1 MAGPRS
7 GDYLLGRSAS
17 SWSDRH
23 HAKSDQ
29 LLVLVHVA
37 GGSAPLSLDI
47 DLLLDGDRLD
57 EHGPTARMHMPHR
70 PGLDALETGE
80 GLG

>member
-1 MAGPRS
+1 M
-7 GDYLLGRSAS
+7 
-17 SWSDRH
+17 
-23 HAKSDQ
+23 
-29 LLVLVHVA
+29 LVLVLVA

-47 DLLLDGDRLD
+47 DQLLDSDRLD

>member
-1 MAGPRS
+1 M
-7 GDYLLGRSAS
+7 LVLV
-17 SWSDRH
+17 
-23 HAKSDQ
+23 
-29 LLVLVHVA
+29 LVLVHVA

-47 DLLLDGDRLD
+47 EQLLDGDRLD
-57 EHGPTARMHMPHR
+57 EPGPTARMHMPHR